1 VPVKISIYRRGVLDS
16 AAQHVV
22 YVHGTR
28 ITQPYW
34 LIKPRVGD
42 LFSAASDSIADDV
55 RQTQDWLS
63 VPVTVPGRPHPV
75 IVRTPALYQYA
86 DPVLGEIRR
95 PLVTAPAISIT
106 LDREIELARAGAAFT
121 RPIEVTLRSSLAR
134 PCTVSVALHVPTGL
148 HVDSA
153 TRTVTLGPSAT
164 RTITFLTQGTLSSGV
179 HAIDARAVVD
189 GQTYTSGFIPIEY
202 PHITPERM
210 YRPAR
215 VDIHSIDVTLP
226 KNLNVGYIQGVGD
239 NVAPVFKELGIAV
252 TLLDPSA
259 LPVTDLSGF
268 TTIVV
273 GSRAYQA
280 NQTLIDNNAALLKYV
295 RNGGNLVV
303 QYGQYEMPQPGVMP
317 YPVTLARPAARVT
330 EEDAPVTITD
340 PSSPYMQTPNRI
352 TQADFQGWVQER
364 SLYMPSTYDTH
375 YQTMLE
381 MHDPGESANR
391 AAILTTAYGK
401 GRYTYVT
408 LSLFRQLP
416 AAVPG
421 GIRIFANLLTPRK
434 P

>member
-1 VPVKISIYRRGVLDS
+1 
-16 AAQHVV
+16 
-22 YVHGTR
+22 VHT
-28 ITQPYW
+28 
-34 LIKPRVGD
+34 
-42 LFSAASDSIADDV
+42 
-55 RQTQDWLS
+55 
-63 VPVTVPGRPHPV
+63 
-75 IVRTPALYQYA
+75 
-86 DPVLGEIRR
+86 
-95 PLVTAPAISIT
+95 
-106 LDREIELARAGAAFT
+106 
-121 RPIEVTLRSSLAR
+121 
-134 PCTVSVALHVPTGL
+134 
-148 HVDSA
+148 
-153 TRTVTLGPSAT
+153 
-164 RTITFLTQGTLSSGV
+164 
-179 HAIDARAVVD
+179 IDARATVG

-202 PHITPERM
+202 PHITPERV
-210 YRPAR
+210 YRPAQ
-215 VDIHSIDVTLP
+215 VAIHSIDVTLP

-252 TLLDPSA
+252 TMLDPA
-259 LPVTDLSGF
+259 TLPITDLSGF

-273 GSRAYQA
+273 GPRAYQA
-280 NQTLIDNNAALLKYV
+280 NQTLIDNNATLLKYV

-303 QYGQYEMPQPGVMP
+303 QYGQYEMPRPGVMP

-340 PSSPYMQTPNRI
+340 LSSPYMQTPNRI

-381 MHDPGESANR
+381 MHDPGEQPNR

-421 GIRIFANLLTPRK
+421 GVRIFANLLTPRQ